1 MLPPTAAAKAFL
13 PSPPFP
19 TSPSR
24 FKLNSFKMTSESS
37 MDSRAALASSLLIQ
51 TPPGQIATIYGDL
64 QSLLLS
70 ESPDEPSIVN
80 NQFAAT
86 SEPVLIV
93 YNTEQLTTVNVQA
106 EGVGIISNASTV
118 TAAATDRYRLPNQNL
133 TFAFNHMDNSVS
145 DVKSYK
151 SNQKLEKTR

>member
-1 MLPPTAAAKAFL
+1 
-13 PSPPFP
+13 
-19 TSPSR
+19 
-24 FKLNSFKMTSESS
+24 